1 MAEDEAEEGGL
12 EEVGFALDL
21 AEACLAVVGVLGCID
36 DVAEFDELSGELAV
50 DGAWFGVDGVSGVAF
65 EAMLADD
72 EGSFVAG
79 GKVFG
84 EEEDAVGED
93 VGVDIEEEFVAGP
106 GGLIIEFAGTWPE
119 GEGGRGE
126 FAEDF
131 AVEVV
136 AVEVAGL
143 VPGLGG
149 GG

>member
-1 MAEDEAEEGGL
+1 LRIDEGEGLEEVEGALVLAEDEAEEGGL

-50 DGAWFGVDGVSGVAF
+50 DGAWFGVDGVAGVAF

-93 VGVDIEEEFVAGP
+93 VGVDIEEERSEEHTSE
-106 GGLIIEFAGTWPE
+106 LSH
-119 GEGGRGE
+119 
-126 FAEDF
+126 
-131 AVEVV
+131 
-136 AVEVAGL
+136 
-143 VPGLGG
+143 
-149 GG
+149 